1 LTDRGSWVQ
10 NPFKDPE
17 SDRFDPF
24 GEMQAKA
31 RMERVKYMEQAR
43 REAERKRQFE

>member
-1 LTDRGSWVQ
+1 VQ

-24 GEMQAKA
+24 GELQAKA

-43 REAERKRQFE
+43 REAERNRRFE